1 MATKINNIS
10 ISDAEFTRLQ
20 ELGAAFV
27 LQRALKDK
35 KVFNSP
41 EDIIRDK
48 TTRDGIEKI
57 FIFHGKK
64 LFNLKL
70 PMKEMEKHP
79 REWVTTFYL
88 QQEKLLKKF
97 SGAAFKV
104 FNREEG
110 FMNFISNL
118 IRKEFKISKKDSW
131 NPADIWL
138 IRKAEVFRDKITK
151 ELDQPSATKTVK
163 ELNAIM
169 RSLFR
174 NKDVVGISLKKIS
187 GQTAKYEEIN
197 LDDKFYKHLESHTG
211 EYDFSVSKI
220 YCKLGLKGSKSSVEF
235 ATQDT
240 VIFLQD
246 STKKDIAKFQIKG
259 NTTSGLSNLKFEGTE
274 IAASSARLGKAPLE
288 LVEKL
293 SGWKDYVKLKIYN
306 SQSKSYRNYPK
317 TIKEWNGRKKLAL
330 PYSDVDFEKVF
341 KRITTPVNGIK
352 VTTELKASQVD
363 KFVSNMSTIFKSKN
377 PHIAT
382 SKLMQMYFVDKILQ
396 LTASKR
402 NEYLTDLLFIAQKK
416 GKKVFDFGPF
426 GKLY

>member
-1 MATKINNIS
+1 
-10 ISDAEFTRLQ
+10 
-20 ELGAAFV
+20 
-27 LQRALKDK
+27 
-35 KVFNSP
+35 
-41 EDIIRDK
+41 
-48 TTRDGIEKI
+48 
-57 FIFHGKK
+57 
-64 LFNLKL
+64 
-70 PMKEMEKHP
+70 
-79 REWVTTFYL
+79 
-88 QQEKLLKKF
+88 
-97 SGAAFKV
+97 
-104 FNREEG
+104 
-110 FMNFISNL
+110 
-118 IRKEFKISKKDSW
+118 
-131 NPADIWL
+131 
-138 IRKAEVFRDKITK
+138 
-151 ELDQPSATKTVK
+151 
-163 ELNAIM
+163 
-169 RSLFR
+169 
-174 NKDVVGISLKKIS
+174 
-187 GQTAKYEEIN
+187 
-197 LDDKFYKHLESHTG
+197 
-211 EYDFSVSKI
+211 VSKI